1 MTVET
6 KPLAVRVLRA
16 SGWVGLVLGALL
28 AVPSL
33 ALGAILGFDELA
45 RVWFFLG
52 VIGVVL
58 ILVGVSALGG
68 ARPSRGGLTS
78 ALVACTLMA
87 LFLPGVGWLV
97 TMALV
102 IIASQTWPQ
111 LRAYYGLERRAS
123 A

>member
-1 MTVET
+1 MTVEA

-33 ALGAILGFDELA
+33 AIGAILGFDELA
-45 RVWFFLG
+45 RAWLFLG
-52 VIGVVL
+52 LVGVVL
-58 ILVGVSALGG
+58 LLVGVAALGG
-68 ARPSRGGLTS
+68 ARPSRGGLAS

-87 LFLPGVGWLV
+87 VLLPGPGWLV
-97 TMALV
+97 TFALV

-111 LRAYYGLERRAS
+111 LRAYYRIERKA
-123 A
+123 AA